1 MGIHDDRFLRR
12 GAGRDLTKPPVHLFC
27 GPAISQRGS
36 HPEIIYSN
44 MKMRLHKVIGC
55 SLICNGNILERM
67 QMSRMRNV
75 LNKPWCVHAMELR
88 AAVKQN
94 EEDLWMLLQSDSRR
108 DF

>member
-1 MGIHDDRFLRR
+1 MIESLRR
-12 GAGRDLTKPPVHLFC
+12 GVGWDLTKPPVHLFC

-44 MKMRLHKVIGC
+44 MKMRLHNVIRC

-67 QMSRMRNV
+67 HMSRMRNV
-75 LNKPWCVHAMELR
+75 LNKPWCMHTMEVH

-94 EEDLWMLLQSDSRR
+94 EEDVLMLLQSDSRR